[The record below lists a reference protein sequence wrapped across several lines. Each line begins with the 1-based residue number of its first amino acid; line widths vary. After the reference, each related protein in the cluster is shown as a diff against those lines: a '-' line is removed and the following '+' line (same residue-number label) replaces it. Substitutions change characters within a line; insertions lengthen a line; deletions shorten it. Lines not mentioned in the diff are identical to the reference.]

1 MTITIAI
8 TMIVLLD
15 VALLAGLAA
24 AMRSAYVRLAPPPNA
39 EEGTSGET
47 AYRAHRPV
55 RPRSDSRR
63 AVTRV
68 RV

>member
-24 AMRSAYVRLAPPPNA
+24 AMRSAYVRLAPPPRTD
-39 EEGTSGET
+39 EGTPDEQV
-47 AYRAHRPV
+47 YRARRPV
-55 RPRSDSRR
+55 RRRSDSGRT
-63 AVTRV
+63 ATRV